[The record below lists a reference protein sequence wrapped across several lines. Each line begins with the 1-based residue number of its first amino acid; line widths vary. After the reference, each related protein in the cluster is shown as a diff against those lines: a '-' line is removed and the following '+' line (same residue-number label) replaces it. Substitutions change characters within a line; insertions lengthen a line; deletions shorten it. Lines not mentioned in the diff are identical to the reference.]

1 MRLTI
6 GVLALLLSF
15 AVAGTAAAETDTF
28 KVTGKLAD
36 KGTDA
41 KGRERFS
48 GPITSPG
55 FGDGRGTY
63 LATVNSD
70 GTTSADFSSRFEF
83 GTLTGKTKGTVT
95 TDANGGS
102 TFSGTGKI
110 TGGTRAYKHG
120 KGTFKYS
127 GRSLPNG
134 SITFKLKGKVTFPAR

>member
-1 MRLTI
+1 MRLTL
-6 GVLALLLSF
+6 GVLAVVVSLAL
-15 AVAGTAAAETDTF
+15 VGPAAAETDTF
-28 KVTGKLAD
+28 NATGRLAD

-48 GPITSPG
+48 GPIRSPG
-55 FGDGRGTY
+55 FGDGTGTY
-63 LATVNSD
+63 LATVNTD
-70 GTTSADFSSRFEF
+70 GTTFADFSSRFEF
-83 GTLTGKTKGTVT
+83 GTLRGKTKGTVT